1 MYALSLMFGRR
12 CWFTVSAGE
21 VSVAGIGSV
30 HRAEAGGHEPAR
42 PPAGGVMLS
51 VAESAGPDASG
62 EHDGEAFS
70 VDDLRPVDR
79 STHNLPVQLTSFVG
93 RDAEMAQV
101 RALLAGSRL
110 VTLTGAGG
118 VGKTRLALQVALGV
132 LAEYPAGVWLAELA
146 PLTDPALVPVT
157 AARALGLVDVPGRS
171 ALDTVTGFLGA
182 RRVLV
187 VLDNCEHLLEAC
199 ALLAEEL
206 LRACPGLVILAT
218 SREPISVSG
227 EATWLVSS
235 LQLASEAIELF
246 ADRAGRAR
254 PGFAITTEN
263 REAVAEICRRLDGI
277 PLAIELAAARL
288 RAFSPAEIAAGLHDR
303 FRLLT
308 GGSRTAARRQQTL
321 RASVDWSHAL
331 LTETERV
338 VFRRLAVF
346 AGGFD
351 LEAAQ
356 AVAAGDGPQ
365 PDEVLSMLALLV
377 DKSLVTAEEFLEVT
391 RYRLPE
397 TVRQYALDKL
407 ADSGEAD
414 HVRTRHRRYCM
425 ALAGRLDRRGNGD
438 RRRLIWQLEADIDNL
453 RAAFQ
458 WSLELSDVESALRL
472 TSSLQPL
479 WLDRSRMLEGLV
491 WLEAALDAEAAAAEP
506 VAREVRVRAV
516 AEAAVLEL
524 YASTPLRMA
533 QVAEAV
539 AAARQIGD
547 PALLALALLGAGFAA
562 GPVPG
567 AGRLYLEEANAL
579 ARRARD
585 AWTLAAIL
593 GEQALAAVVSG
604 DLIAVRSAAK
614 EGLAL
619 AEQTGNDYA
628 SRACRAWLGT
638 ALLNQGDLRRA
649 RSMLSGLVA
658 EAEADRLLWWKALGL
673 GLLGQGLAEMGEAD
687 EARAAGEA
695 SITIADDLGLDL
707 IAISGHS
714 ALVHAAMACADADA
728 VRAALRAMEQ
738 RTNLVFELGFYQMA
752 YAHLAAGDL
761 IAAREYADQ
770 AVATAVRL
778 DLKGRLS
785 SALQASARVA
795 AAAGPVERGRD
806 EVCQALAIARD
817 MESRLEII
825 DLLECLGGLA
835 RDAEDRQK
843 AVRLLGAADTFRQ
856 QTGYQRFRLH
866 QPGYDAAVAGL
877 RASMSDAAFS
887 QAWAEGAV
895 LSVEEAVRYALRGRG
910 ERGRPAIGWRSLTP
924 AERDVSRLVA
934 EGLSN
939 KDIADQLF
947 ISPRT
952 VQTHL
957 THVYGK
963 LGITSRVQ
971 LARQAARHTEARSS
985 SE

>member
-12 CWFTVSAGE
+12 CWFTVRAGE

-199 ALLAEEL
+199 APLAEEL

-254 PGFAITTEN
+254 PGFAVTPEN

-288 RAFSPAEIAAGLHDR
+288 RAFSPAEIGAGLHDR

-331 LTETERV
+331 LTEPERV
-338 VFRRLAVF
+338 LFRRLAAF

-351 LEAAQ
+351 LDAARK
-356 AVAAGDGPQ
+356 VAAGPPGR
-365 PDEVLSMLALLV
+365 
-377 DKSLVTAEEFLEVT
+377 KSLVAAEESQAVT

-397 TVRQYALDKL
+397 TVRQYAAEQL
-407 ADSGEAD
+407 ADSGESHD
-414 HVRTRHRRYCM
+414 VRTRHRGYYT
-425 ALAGRLDRRGNGD
+425 ALAGRLDRRGDDD
-438 RRRLIWQLEADIDNL
+438 RRRMIWRLEGDIDNL

-458 WSLELSDVESALRL
+458 WSMELADYETALRL

-479 WLDRSRMLEGLV
+479 WLDRFRMTEGLA
-491 WLEAALDAEAAAAEP
+491 WFDAALGGELPGPKP
-506 VAREVRVRAV
+506 VAGDVRVRAV

-524 YASTPLRMA
+524 YASTPLRMEQVEDA
-533 QVAEAV
+533 VAEA
-539 AAARQIGD
+539 RRIGD
-547 PALLALALLGAGFAA
+547 PALLAVALLGAGYAA
-562 GPVPG
+562 GLRPG
-567 AGRLYLEEANAL
+567 AGRAFLEEANGL
-579 ARRARD
+579 ARRVGD
-585 AWTLAAIL
+585 AWTLAHIL
-593 GEQALAAVVSG
+593 GDQAL
-604 DLIAVRSAAK
+604 
-614 EGLAL
+614 
-619 AEQTGNDYA
+619 
-628 SRACRAWLGT
+628 
-638 ALLNQGDLRRA
+638 
-649 RSMLSGLVA
+649 
-658 EAEADRLLWWKALGL
+658 
-673 GLLGQGLAEMGEAD
+673 
-687 EARAAGEA
+687 
-695 SITIADDLGLDL
+695 
-707 IAISGHS
+707 
-714 ALVHAAMACADADA
+714 
-728 VRAALRAMEQ
+728 
-738 RTNLVFELGFYQMA
+738 
-752 YAHLAAGDL
+752 
-761 IAAREYADQ
+761 
-770 AVATAVRL
+770 
-778 DLKGRLS
+778 
-785 SALQASARVA
+785 
-795 AAAGPVERGRD
+795 
-806 EVCQALAIARD
+806 
-817 MESRLEII
+817 
-825 DLLECLGGLA
+825 
-835 RDAEDRQK
+835 
-843 AVRLLGAADTFRQ
+843 
-856 QTGYQRFRLH
+856 
-866 QPGYDAAVAGL
+866 
-877 RASMSDAAFS
+877 
-887 QAWAEGAV
+887 GAV
-895 LSVEEAVRYALRGRG
+895 LSGDML
-910 ERGRPAIGWRSLTP
+910 
-924 AERDVSRLVA
+924 
-934 EGLSN
+934 
-939 KDIADQLF
+939 
-947 ISPRT
+947 
-952 VQTHL
+952 
-957 THVYGK
+957 
-963 LGITSRVQ
+963 
-971 LARQAARHTEARSS
+971 AARAAA
-985 SE
+985 